1 MTKSLNDYEI
11 VYINNADQA
20 KQSPD
25 FDAMYD
31 LYCTCFQLPEEQQ
44 SKEEFIE
51 LLGNNPTAD
60 RAEEAW
66 VGLKDKKTGA
76 MAAAWNYDVF
86 AGSRTDGVDGTIHD
100 IFTMVHPD
108 HREAGIFKLA
118 MEARLQKAR
127 EFAGNPEANLVAFA
141 EQNNPF
147 LMTANQYI
155 DDTRGAIDQCKRR
168 NIFEKLDYRTLD
180 MRYLQP
186 PLSEEGEPNTYLDL
200 VVKGA
205 KDGRVASDT
214 VREHMDRFFKLSF
227 PEGTTLDHPDIAAM
241 KHDLDHNESFR
252 VNPPD
257 KFRKLSGVFNVENLE
272 QLPENMKDTRLG
284 ELYHF
289 MAKSHFGAANMGKFD
304 LAPKT
309 PQPVDK
315 QRLGHHSGIIAEA
328 APTSAVRA

>member
-1 MTKSLNDYEI
+1 MPKSLNDYEI
-11 VYINNADQA
+11 VYINNADKA
-20 KQSPD
+20 KESPD

-31 LYCTCFQLPEEQQ
+31 LYCACFQLPEEQQ
-44 SKEEFIE
+44 SKEEFID
-51 LLGNNPTAD
+51 LLANNPGAD

-76 MAAAWNYDVF
+76 MVAAWNYDVF
-86 AGSRTDGVDGTIHD
+86 KGNGTEGIDGTIHD

-118 MEARLQKAR
+118 MDARMQKAR
-127 EFAGNPEANLVAFA
+127 EFVGDENAFLLPFA
-141 EQNNPF
+141 EQNNPL

-186 PLSEEGEPNTYLDL
+186 PLSDDGEPNTYLDL
-200 VVKGA
+200 VVQNA
-205 KDGRVASDT
+205 PNGRVASAT
-214 VREHMDRFFKLSF
+214 VREHMERFFKLSF

-241 KHDLDHNESFR
+241 KKDLDTHESFR
-252 VNPPD
+252 VNPKD
-257 KFRKLSGVFNVENLE
+257 KFKKLSSTLNVQNLE
-272 QLPENMKDTRLG
+272 MLPEEQKDTRLG

-289 MAKSHFGAANMGKFD
+289 IAKDHFGANNLAKYG
-304 LAPKT
+304 LAPERIKLDNQSLSKALQST
-309 PQPVDK
+309 D
-315 QRLGHHSGIIAEA
+315 A
-328 APTSAVRA
+328 AVERG